1 MTEENKPKA
10 ISNFKDLVIWKTGK
24 ELVVDI
30 YHLTKS
36 FPQEEK
42 FGLADQM
49 RRAAVSIPSNI
60 AEGFNRKYS
69 SDYKRFLFT
78 ALGSCGELDTQLDI
92 ALALQ
97 MLGADNAQKIADKIN
112 HESRMI
118 KKLLEKIEISIA
130 ERKNLKKKASP
141 EERVPSPLRY

>member
-1 MTEENKPKA
+1 MIEENKAKA
-10 ISNFKDLVIWKTGK
+10 VSNFKDLVIWKMGK

-30 YHLTKS
+30 YRLTKL

-42 FGLADQM
+42 FGLVDQM

-69 SDYKRFLFT
+69 SDYKRFLFM
-78 ALGSCGELDTQLDI
+78 ALGSCGELDTQLEI
-92 ALALQ
+92 ALSLR
-97 MLGADNAQKIADKIN
+97 MLENGNAQKIADRIN

-118 KKLLEKIEISIA
+118 RKLLEKIETSIM
-130 ERKNLKKKASP
+130 ERRNLKKKTSP
-141 EERVPSPLRY
+141 EERAPSPLQY